1 VTPTRPPE
9 DALFEAPIDEFTRAR
24 DALAKTLGGE
34 EAARVKALRK
44 PSVSAW
50 AVNQLAR
57 RHADLIETV
66 VKTGEDMR
74 KAQLSADTAKMRE
87 AMTAQR
93 RAVAAAADRAKV
105 ILEEGGHPATASTLE
120 RVSATLHAAAAG
132 RESAGTVRA
141 GRLTRDL
148 EPPGFEAL
156 GGQMPAPKPGAPPKR
171 DAAAQ
176 RRKHARLEQLE
187 REAAEAEEQAGE
199 LGEAAETA
207 RREVARAERAAE
219 RAAEQARKA
228 RERAE
233 AAREDLKPGT

>member
-1 VTPTRPPE
+1 MTASRPPE
-9 DALFEAPIDEFTRAR
+9 DALFEASIDEFTRAR
-24 DALAKTLGGE
+24 DALAKTLAGD

-57 RHADLIETV
+57 RHADLIDAV
-66 VKTGEDMR
+66 VNAGEDMR
-74 KAQLSADTAKMRE
+74 EAQLSADAPKMRE
-87 AMTAQR
+87 ATAAQR
-93 RAVAAAADRAKV
+93 RAVAAATDRAKE
-105 ILEEGGHPATASTLE
+105 ILDEGGHPATPSTLE
-120 RVSATLHAAAAG
+120 RVGATLHAAAAG
-132 RESAGTVRA
+132 GEAAEAVRA

-156 GGQMPAPKPGAPPKR
+156 GGQIPAPKPGAPPKR
-171 DAAAQ
+171 DAAAE

-187 REAAEAEEQAGE
+187 REAAEAEEHAAE
-199 LGEAAETA
+199 LAEAAEGA

-219 RAAEQARKA
+219 RAADQARKA

-233 AAREDLKPGT
+233 AARGELKAGT